1 MFLALMCLIFSYLGV
16 TIVLDPDE
24 ELKGHG
30 LSFKGAE
37 AAVYAE
43 IRAFYGGCFGT
54 LALVCARCVPRGQT
68 TERKRDALNAVCCL
82 LTLFSTV
89 RVYSYVVDGPPTRA
103 NVYHLWSLKKL
114 PSGD

>member
-1 MFLALMCLIFSYLGV
+1 MCLIFSYLGV

-54 LALVCARCVPRGQT
+54 LALVYYTGWVITG
-68 TERKRDALNAVCCL
+68 DD
-82 LTLFSTV
+82 SV
-89 RVYSYVVDGPPTRA
+89 RLVF
-103 NVYHLWSLKKL
+103 L
-114 PSGD
+114 PHSV